1 MKTIFRFIAPMA
13 LAALALS
20 ACQRESVKNQ
30 EIEGSQIIR
39 VHATAQ
45 DLANE
50 DTRTYIDTYNDTP
63 NTILWGT
70 GEYMKLCVTS
80 VADGTTENKW
90 ANSTDDSAD
99 LYDGEPE
106 ALFEFSVSP
115 QDAPSYLYQGLYP
128 ASAAVN
134 SNNDN
139 PANYKVNL
147 IATQNATASSY
158 DPAAYIMVAKPE
170 TFYEVETDW
179 EASYRRATA
188 LNKITLKNVPAGV
201 SIKRV
206 TITVPSE
213 KYLAGARHIDL
224 STGESGDIYNGG
236 GRTETV
242 EVKYETPLAGGANM
256 DVWFTSWD
264 VEVEA
269 GETLTIVA
277 FTTDKK
283 SYTKTITVPEN
294 KSIKFQEGYLNK
306 LTANMSGI
314 DPQNV
319 TELEEGNYLI
329 LAKDGTVYHALK
341 AETAGSNADKIA
353 SVVYEGSLESYT
365 GDADM
370 VWTVSKSD
378 GSYIIANGSDYVG
391 WSSGNTAEFKAA
403 GDSWTTTNYLID
415 ITWNSANNCYYA
427 TLKSDS
433 TRKLQKNSSTA
444 YFAFYTSTQKDQL
457 IFVPATVDTRAEL
470 VLSFENPTITLTTD
484 NYVDFEGQYATA
496 YSDGHEVTGLEI
508 TYSWDIPEEDS
519 DFGAIDENG
528 FICLG
533 GEVGVTATVTAT
545 FEGNETYRPATAT
558 YTITVTENASP
569 DVLALSFP
577 FTSSIDGWPASSSAS
592 AAGSYTY
599 PLSGTNYTFTHTK
612 VGNGIYCAGSYLM
625 IVAGNYLGLPAIDG
639 YKLTKVSAQLNAGGN
654 PSTASKGKITSD
666 TAGTVVTGGEEQTF
680 DTKGG
685 VKTFTLTGTE
695 ENTVYYLAISN
706 KNFQCIGIDLEYEL
720 VAPDTREEAG
730 MSWSDDAASAS
741 ITTGQNGAVIVFAAP
756 TLDEGNAYDITF
768 ESTVPTVATVNAE
781 GVVNIVGP
789 GETVIKAIFA
799 GDEDYKPQTVSYD
812 LTVTD
817 ARETVATPVIDPASG
832 TVASGS
838 QVTITCETSG
848 AAIHYTLD
856 GSAPTA
862 ESTTYTDPITLT
874 ATKTIKAIAVKAGY
888 KDSAVATANLTVG
901 VTNTS
906 TEENPYSAAEAVDL
920 AGQLAANGTLDGVY
934 VSGIISDIT
943 QAYSTN
949 YGNVTFNISADG
961 LTTSTQFLIFRMP
974 AESADDFKVGD
985 AVEIKG
991 TLKNYKG
998 SSQTTTTP
1006 ELTADF
1012 TLIYKYHAPT
1022 FNPNGASFDNSQ
1034 SVTISAEDGA
1044 TIRYTVNGDIPTAT
1058 TGTEYSG
1065 AFTLTE
1071 TTTVKALAIKN
1082 GIATGVVSAIFTKNN
1097 GGDGPQPVT
1106 LTFDVSSNP
1115 GEWPTANS
1123 TTLTNYTYTLN
1134 SVAYTFALKNVKCN
1148 SGYLMLTQTA
1158 ALGLPAIEGYK
1169 LTKVVAHNSS
1179 TCSTST
1185 KVGISSSASSASYI
1199 DGGAIQTWSTT
1210 GSSYTYTLTST
1221 EEETVYYLYVTNKNA
1236 QIVSLDLTYT
1246 PTN

>member
-1 MKTIFRFIAPMA
+1 MKTIFKLIAPMA
-13 LAALALS
+13 VAALALM

-30 EIEGSQIIR
+30 EIEGSQIIK

-139 PANYKVNL
+139 PASYKVNL
-147 IATQNATASSY
+147 LSTQNATASSY
-158 DPAAYIMVAKPE
+158 DPAAYIMVAKPQ
-170 TFYEVETDW
+170 TFDEVETDW
-179 EASYRRATA
+179 LASYRRATA
-188 LNKITLKNVPAGV
+188 LNKITLKNVPSGV

-206 TITVPSE
+206 TITAPSG

-224 STGESGDIYNGG
+224 STGESGDIYSGG

-242 EVKYETPLAGGANM
+242 EVKYETPLAGGANI
-256 DVWFTSWD
+256 DVWFTSWE
-264 VEVEA
+264 VEVAA
-269 GETLTIVA
+269 GEVLTIVVY
-277 FTTDKK
+277 TTDKK

-294 KSIKFQEGYLNK
+294 KTISFKEGYLNT
-306 LTANMSGI
+306 LGANISGI
-314 DPQNV
+314 TPEDV
-319 TELEEGNYLI
+319 TEMEEGSYVV
-329 LAKDGTVYHALK
+329 LAKDGDNYYALK
-341 AETAGSNADKIA
+341 AEKESGKERLL
-353 SVVYEGSLESYT
+353 SVQYTGTLDSYD
-365 GDADM
+365 GDADII
-370 VWTVSKSD
+370 WNLTKS
-378 GSYIIANGSDYVG
+378 
-391 WSSGNTAEFKAA
+391 
-403 GDSWTTTNYLID
+403 GDSFIFENDDKYLGYQGTSNESYWLAADENWTTTNYLLD
-415 ITWNSANNCYYA
+415 VTAQETAGLYYVTLHSNSSRY
-427 TLKSDS
+427 LS
-433 TRKLQKNSSTA
+433 KNSSGG
-444 YFAFYTSTQKDQL
+444 YFAFYGNTNQKAN
-457 IFVPATVDTRAEL
+457 IVFVPAKVDTRAEL
-470 VLSFENPTITLTTD
+470 VLSFDEPAITLTTD

-519 DFGAIDENG
+519 DFGAIDETG
-528 FICLG
+528 YICLG
-533 GEVGVTATVTAT
+533 GEVGVTATVTAS
-545 FEGNETYRPATAT
+545 FEGNETYRAATAS
-558 YTITVTENASP
+558 YTITVTDNASP
-569 DVLALSFP
+569 DVLTLSFP
-577 FTSSIDGWPASSSAS
+577 FTSAIDGWPASSSAS

-625 IVAGNYLGLPAIDG
+625 IVSGNYLGLPAIEG
-639 YKLTKVSAQLNAGGN
+639 YKLTKVSAQLNDGGN
-654 PSTASKGKITSD
+654 PSTASKGNITSD

-685 VKTFTLTGTE
+685 IKTFTLTGTE

-730 MSWSDDAASAS
+730 MSWSAATASAT
-741 ITTGQNGAVIVFAAP
+741 ITTGQDGAVITFTAP
-756 TLDEGNAYDITF
+756 TLDAGNASDITY
-768 ESTVPTVATVNAE
+768 ESTSPDVATVTGA
-781 GVVNIVGP
+781 GVVTIVGP
-789 GETVIKAIFA
+789 GETTIKAIFA
-799 GDEDYKPQTVSYD
+799 GDEDYKPQTVSYV

-817 ARETVATPVIDPASG
+817 ERETVATPVIDPASG

-838 QVTITCETSG
+838 QVTITCGTSG
-848 AAIHYTLD
+848 AVIHYTLD

-862 ESTTYTDPITLT
+862 GSTTYTDPITLT

-906 TEENPYSAAEAVDL
+906 TEANPYSAAEAVDL

-934 VSGIISDIT
+934 VSGIISEIT
-943 QAYSTN
+943 QAYSPN
-949 YGNVTFNISADG
+949 YGNVTFTISEDG
-961 LTTSTQFLIFRMP
+961 LTTGTQFTIFRIP

-998 SSQTTTTP
+998 SNQTTTTP

-1012 TLIYKYHAPT
+1012 TTIYQYHAPT
-1022 FNPNGASFDNSQ
+1022 FTPNGGSFNDSQ
-1034 SVTISAEDGA
+1034 SVTISADNGA
-1044 TIRYTVNGDIPTAT
+1044 TIRYTVNGDNPTAT

-1082 GIATGVVSAIFTKNN
+1082 GITSGVVSATFTKNIA
-1097 GGDGPQPVT
+1097 GTTTDIY
-1106 LTFDVSSNP
+1106 TFSSNSWAATLN
-1115 GEWPTANS
+1115 GNAANWTSGKAGAGFTDGQGVQVTTNS
-1123 TTLTNYTYTLN
+1123 TGANATSPVSFSGVSRIVVTYNTNKSAGAGTIAIQVGSNTAVSN
-1134 SVAYTFALKNVKCN
+1134 SVAYGGSGDGRSQNYTTTYDFDPSQTGKVKITVNTTTN
-1148 SGYLMLTQTA
+1148 SIWVKSI
-1158 ALGLPAIEGYK
+1158 AITHE
-1169 LTKVVAHNSS
+1169 
-1179 TCSTST
+1179 
-1185 KVGISSSASSASYI
+1185 
-1199 DGGAIQTWSTT
+1199 
-1210 GSSYTYTLTST
+1210 
-1221 EEETVYYLYVTNKNA
+1221 
-1236 QIVSLDLTYT
+1236 
-1246 PTN
+1246 